1 MKCLNS
7 QSNLPRLLK
16 KLVLYSMLIVCFI
29 LVVSPSYGNDQQV
42 VTRLTEAGEEELLM
56 FFDPDDIMI
65 TTGAGRPLSKK
76 KMPATVTVITAEE
89 LKQVAQEIM
98 VGDKLRL
105 AVVGPVAN
113 DAPLEK
119 LLKL

>member
-1 MKCLNS
+1 MEDSRHVAGWLGG
-7 QSNLPRLLK
+7 QE
-16 KLVLYSMLIVCFI
+16 VLTKRI
-29 LVVSPSYGNDQQV
+29 L
-42 VTRLTEAGEEELLM
+42 T
-56 FFDPDDIMI
+56 PDEVISIID
-65 TTGAGRPLSKK
+65 A
-76 KMPATVTVITAEE
+76 ITAEE